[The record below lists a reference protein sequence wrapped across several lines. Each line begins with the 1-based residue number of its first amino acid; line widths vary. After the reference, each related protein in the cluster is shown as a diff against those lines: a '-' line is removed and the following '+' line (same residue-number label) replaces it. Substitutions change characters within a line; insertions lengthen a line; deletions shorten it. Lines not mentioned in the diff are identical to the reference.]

1 MIVEI
6 NGAGIYYETEGEG
19 IPLLCLSAFPFDGR
33 MWREQRSL
41 RDVAQLI
48 VPDFRGTGRSSV
60 TEGPYTMELLA
71 EDMFSLLDSLQIDRA
86 VVMGVSM
93 GVYAA
98 FAMYAADPKRF
109 RGFVIADTRAEADN
123 PQTVERRKKTVE
135 GLMSEGTGILRDRVD
150 DLFAATTRRERPELV
165 EEMQAVALSQNP
177 RGLAEETLGMALRPD
192 RTSMLGCIQVPTLVL
207 CGEEDTVSP
216 CDGMR
221 QLASR
226 IPGARF
232 HTIPAAGHLA
242 PLEQPTAVNA
252 LVREFLES
260 LPAFEM

>member
-1 MIVEI
+1 MILEV
-6 NGAGIYYETEGEG
+6 NGASIYYETEGEG
-19 IPLLCLSAFPFDGR
+19 IPLLCLPAFPFDGR

-41 RDVAQLI
+41 RDVAQVI

-71 EDMFSLLDSLQIDRA
+71 EDMFSLLDQLQIDRA
-86 VVMGVSM
+86 VIMGVSM

-98 FAMYAADPKRF
+98 FAMFAADPKRF
-109 RGFVIADTRAEADN
+109 RGFIIADSRTEADN

-135 GLMSEGTGILRDRVD
+135 GLMNEGTGILHDRVN

-165 EEMQAVALSQNP
+165 EEMQAIAREQNP

-192 RTSMLGCIQVPTLVL
+192 RTSLLPCIQAPTLVV
-207 CGEEDTVSP
+207 CGDEDTVSP

-232 HTIPAAGHLA
+232 QVIPQAGHLS
-242 PLEQPTAVNA
+242 PLEQPAAFNA
-252 LVREFLES
+252 LVRDFLES

>member
-1 MIVEI
+1 MILDI
-6 NGAGIYYETEGEG
+6 NGVDIYYEVEGDG
-19 IPLLCLSAFPFDGR
+19 IPLLCLPAFPFDGR

-41 RDVAQLI
+41 RDVARVI
-48 VPDFRGTGRSSV
+48 VPDYRGTGRSAV

-71 EDMFSLLDSLQIDRA
+71 ADMFGLLDHLRIDRA

-98 FAMYAADPKRF
+98 FAMYAADPGRF
-109 RGFVIADTRAEADN
+109 RGFIIADSRVEADN

-135 GLMSEGTGILRDRVD
+135 GLLSEGTGILRDRVN

-165 EEMQAVALSQNP
+165 EEMQALAMSQSP

-192 RTSMLGCIQVPTLVL
+192 RTDLLPCIQVPTLVL

-216 CDGMR
+216 CDGMKA
-221 QLASR
+221 LAAR

-232 HTIPAAGHLA
+232 HTIPRAGHLA
-242 PLEQPTAVNA
+242 PLEHPAAVNA
-252 LVREFLES
+252 IVREFLQS
-260 LPAFEM
+260 LPESE